1 MERTPKR
8 LPTVAHIY
16 PVLCDD
22 VVMLCALSFCL
33 CNVILRNFFLS
44 NSFAES
50 ILDVSENV
58 RPFRHI
64 MFEAEEEV

>member
-1 MERTPKR
+1 MEECLRR
-8 LPTVAHIY
+8 R
-16 PVLCDD
+16 
-22 VVMLCALSFCL
+22 ALDRRRYLARPISQL
-33 CNVILRNFFLS
+33 LS
-44 NSFAES
+44 LAES